1 MYQNRK
7 VINAEGDGCVTFQKK
22 RGDTLMHMYNILYLL
37 YSSGAKSKLVAATQR
52 QIQETLARDSDKMCD
67 RTIYN
72 NIRKL
77 AKLGYIAEGLLHG
90 NAKSYYI
97 TAEGIAW
104 MKETEAEVNG

>member
-1 MYQNRK
+1 MSHFKNGRDEK
-7 VINAEGDGCVTFQKK
+7 S
-22 RGDTLMHMYNILYLL
+22 MHMYNILYLL
-37 YSSGAKSKLVAATQR
+37 YSSGAKSRLVAATQK
-52 QIQETLARDSDKMCD
+52 QIQETLARDGDRLCD

-97 TAEGIAW
+97 TADGIEW

>member
-1 MYQNRK
+1 
-7 VINAEGDGCVTFQKK
+7 
-22 RGDTLMHMYNILYLL
+22 MHMYNILYLL
-37 YSSGAKSKLVAATQR
+37 YSSGAKSRLVVATQR
-52 QIQETLARDSDKMCD
+52 QIQETLMQDGDKMCD

-97 TAEGIAW
+97 TADGIAW
-104 MKETEAEVNG
+104 MKETETEVSG